1 MYVRF
6 IGSITYRYI
15 SDRETIKAII
25 TFIETTLGKM
35 AITDMKTIMENTFT
49 AIIDFLY
56 SIWLT
61 INKYTLLLPQCKKI
75 IYLISYTVI
84 VYPRA
89 GTFNSESLLLLCHN
103 LHLHLQEDQRAEG
116 TYPRSPSKVC
126 TLYYYLN
133 TVFPTFLVP

>member
-61 INKYTLLLPQCKKI
+61 INKYTVPVLLP
-75 IYLISYTVI
+75 
-84 VYPRA
+84 
-89 GTFNSESLLLLCHN
+89 
-103 LHLHLQEDQRAEG
+103 
-116 TYPRSPSKVC
+116 
-126 TLYYYLN
+126 
-133 TVFPTFLVP
+133 